1 MEIFAS
7 KSSEKTI
14 MAKSE
19 ISSNK
24 SSINCSFRK
33 DKIVKK
39 LKVELKALQVIS

>member
-1 MEIFAS
+1 
-7 KSSEKTI
+7 

-39 LKVELKALQVIS
+39 LKVELKKKCPTSDFIVIAK